1 MEEEKIT
8 NYIKVNRYQTRI
20 NEELKNSLSKEVF
33 SDLMEFIESVGFI
46 KWLISPEEIRG
57 FAKDRERDESGKIKV
72 DITKPHILE
81 DMDFFR
87 ERALYHEKHGRYTH
101 LRPNPNPK
109 SEYTAF
115 WKEEL
120 RRWRDGLVRP
130 SDGEWIPGGYYFYL
144 NYCPIFI
151 NEKVK
156 DNRSKSTKSNAQ
168 RVRKFPKAWLGDY
181 LFFHYFE
188 QAEDSGAHV
197 KMLKTR
203 GIGAA
208 GPDSEPILTPSG
220 FKTYGDIKIGDY
232 LVDRFGLPTEV
243 TDVFPQGKMDIYEV
257 ELMDGRKTRCTL
269 NHNWSVYDKST
280 KFKNELRTYTLEHI
294 INKGINWTSGKGD
307 TLYKFFIP
315 DIEPI
320 QYDEA
325 TLPIGPYAL
334 GALLGDG
341 SMSTKVIKIASC
353 DSDCDDFI
361 PKFLDSL
368 GDGFYCAKYSG
379 ARINFVIHDK
389 MGCESIMYHGGI
401 NPHGKNRLIR
411 AIENLNLRVSTSYKF
426 IPEIYK
432 KSSINQRLEL
442 IKGLM
447 DTDGSVNKNGNM
459 EFTNS
464 NERLLDDVAEVL
476 RSLGIQCSKGLGRSA
491 RKKIMFGKECNIK
504 QEFRLYIRSNQVLF
518 KLDRK
523 VNRCRDKS
531 IRPTTAITS
540 IKKLDYKENS
550 TCFIVD
556 NAEHIYLTR
565 DFIPTHNSFKLASLS
580 PRNMYVY
587 PGLPNFHLASDK
599 TFLDGEKGVFGKVL
613 DNLDW
618 IAESTP
624 MPKMRLI
631 NSIRSR
637 EIQLGYQDEYGIKHG
652 LKSSVYGISL
662 KDNPDRARGIRGKL
676 IHYEEDGLF
685 PNLEKAWSVNRKA
698 VEDGDNVFGRMC
710 SLGTGG
716 TSGSNFEGSEKLFR
730 NPLAFNILGIPNV
743 FDKNSNGDSL
753 CGFFWGAYLNRA
765 ECYDPVNGEPDVI
778 KALVEIIKNRFVIKY
793 NSSDPSAITQALA
806 EEPITPSEAVMRISG
821 TIFPVSDLKDYRD
834 SVRIQGTRYFD
845 THYVGD
851 LVLNQHNIEWKPNDD
866 LYPIRRFPLG
876 TDKAEGA
883 IEIFEMPKTDSS
895 GKIDPMRYCGG
906 IDPIDDDQ
914 ALSTTSLASILIFDL
929 YTDRIVAEYTGRPK
943 FANDFYET
951 CRRMLLFYNATA
963 NYESNKKG
971 IFTYFD
977 QKRCLHL
984 LCDTPQIL
992 RDMEYVK
999 GTGYGNKAKGTNA
1012 TLPVNTWGR
1021 RLQRDWLMSQAY
1033 IQDFDSD
1040 GNQIGEKLNMHC
1052 VRSIAYIEELIAWNQ
1067 DINADRISAM
1077 GMLMIYR
1084 EDRLKYIQQR
1094 DNKTTDDDYDEYIDK
1109 NFANAYQGQNS
1120 YHDW

>member
-1 MEEEKIT
+1 MSEEKT
-8 NYIKVNRYQTRI
+8 SDYIKVNKYQTPI

-33 SDLMEFIESVGFI
+33 GDLMDFVSSVGFI
-46 KWLISPEEIRG
+46 SWLISPEEIRG
-57 FAKDRERDESGKIKV
+57 FAKDRPKDESGKIVV

-156 DNRSKSTKSNAQ
+156 ENRSKSTKSNAQ

-203 GIGAA
+203 GIGA
-208 GPDSEPILTPSG
+208 
-220 FKTYGDIKIGDY
+220 
-232 LVDRFGLPTEV
+232 
-243 TDVFPQGKMDIYEV
+243 
-257 ELMDGRKTRCTL
+257 
-269 NHNWSVYDKST
+269 
-280 KFKNELRTYTLEHI
+280 
-294 INKGINWTSGKGD
+294 
-307 TLYKFFIP
+307 
-315 DIEPI
+315 
-320 QYDEA
+320 
-325 TLPIGPYAL
+325 
-334 GALLGDG
+334 
-341 SMSTKVIKIASC
+341 
-353 DSDCDDFI
+353 
-361 PKFLDSL
+361 
-368 GDGFYCAKYSG
+368 
-379 ARINFVIHDK
+379 
-389 MGCESIMYHGGI
+389 
-401 NPHGKNRLIR
+401 
-411 AIENLNLRVSTSYKF
+411 
-426 IPEIYK
+426 
-432 KSSINQRLEL
+432 
-442 IKGLM
+442 
-447 DTDGSVNKNGNM
+447 
-459 EFTNS
+459 
-464 NERLLDDVAEVL
+464 
-476 RSLGIQCSKGLGRSA
+476 
-491 RKKIMFGKECNIK
+491 
-504 QEFRLYIRSNQVLF
+504 
-518 KLDRK
+518 
-523 VNRCRDKS
+523 
-531 IRPTTAITS
+531 
-540 IKKLDYKENS
+540 
-550 TCFIVD
+550 
-556 NAEHIYLTR
+556 
-565 DFIPTHNSFKLASLS
+565 SFKLASLS

-710 SLGTGG
+710 ALGTGG
-716 TSGSNFEGSEKLFR
+716 TTGANFEGSEKLFR

-743 FDKNSNGDSL
+743 FDKNSSGDSL

-765 ECYDPVNGEPDVI
+765 ECYDPINGEPDVI

-834 SVRIQGTRYFD
+834 SVRMQGTRYFD

-851 LVLNQHNIEWKPNDD
+851 LVLNQHNIEWKPNED

-883 IEIFEMPKTDSS
+883 IEIFEMPKTDTN

-1021 RLQRDWLMSQAY
+1021 RLQRDWLMSPAY
-1033 IQDFDSD
+1033 VQDVDAE

-1052 VRSIAYIEELIAWNQ
+1052 IRNIAYIEELIAWNQ

-1094 DNKTTDDDYDEYIDK
+1094 DNKNTDDDYDEYIDK
-1109 NFANAYQGQNS
+1109 NFQNAYQGQNS
-1120 YHDW
+1120 YGKTVDLNW